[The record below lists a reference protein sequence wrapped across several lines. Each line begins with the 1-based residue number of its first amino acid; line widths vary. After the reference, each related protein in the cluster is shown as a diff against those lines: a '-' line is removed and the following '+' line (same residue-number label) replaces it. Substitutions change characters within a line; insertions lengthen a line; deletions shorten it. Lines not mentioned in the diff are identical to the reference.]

1 MAEKKAP
8 LSPKYEAC
16 EHRKATSPMRPDAGT
31 QAAFKK
37 RKPPATYLY
46 DSSLPLTLASDDQNP
61 ARGQGE
67 GIFLEL
73 RPRSLQSSRV
83 LNRLFV

>member
-46 DSSLPLTLASDDQNP
+46 DSSLPLTLASDDQAC
-61 ARGQGE
+61 ARQGRTFP
-67 GIFLEL
+67 GL
-73 RPRSLQSSRV
+73 RPISLNLHGSSI
-83 LNRLFV
+83 LFV